1 MKRQNTT
8 QGARVAAFA
17 IRTLGIIASLASASH
32 AATFNWT
39 GGTSNT
45 LNNTNYSTG
54 TSPYNG
60 VADVVNISGG
70 GLVFDGNNYALEGV
84 DTYNVFNGGVIQNVK
99 DANKIIS
106 GNGATVNVGT
116 GGTYAPANR
125 LSGVTLNLSGSG
137 VLILG
142 NSDTLL
148 PNVISS
154 TINLDSAW
162 TGEIYF
168 TARPDLDEV
177 SELMTWLDTG
187 AGAGKFILDGIPLTS
202 ADLGSKFTVNIVTT
216 GSGNE
221 PAFARVDAGLTLT
234 LITGGDPFSNWA
246 TSGTV
251 TGVTF
256 GGDANSDG
264 VQDGLAF
271 LLGAAS
277 PDDNALNL
285 LPVASGDDGGLVLT
299 FSMRN
304 TANRGDATLTL
315 QWSNDLGMS
324 DLWTTNEALVPDD
337 DATVN
342 GVVFDFTPSDPLNS
356 VTATLPAAA
365 ASGGKLF
372 SRIKGEEN

>member
-1 MKRQNTT
+1 
-8 QGARVAAFA
+8 
-17 IRTLGIIASLASASH
+17 
-32 AATFNWT
+32 
-39 GGTSNT
+39 
-45 LNNTNYSTG
+45 
-54 TSPYNG
+54 
-60 VADVVNISGG
+60 
-70 GLVFDGNNYALEGV
+70 V

-125 LSGVTLNLSGSG
+125 LSGVTLNLSGTG

-154 TINLDSAW
+154 TINLDSGW

-221 PAFARVDAGLTLT
+221 PAFARVDAGLSLT

-271 LLGAAS
+271 LLGAAT
-277 PDDNALNL
+277 PDLDANSL
-285 LPVASGDDGGLVLT
+285 LPSPEEDGSGGLQMGFTMLKPSNSAPAVLSLEHSGDLGVGDPWTSAVVPAVTGSAGGVDFALT
-299 FSMRN
+299 EN
-304 TANRGDATLTL
+304 AVDPTKNDVVATI
-315 QWSNDLGMS
+315 
-324 DLWTTNEALVPDD
+324 
-337 DATVN
+337 
-342 GVVFDFTPSDPLNS
+342 
-356 VTATLPAAA
+356 PAAGNT
-365 ASGGKLF
+365 SNGKLF
-372 SRIKGEEN
+372 GRLKGEE

>member
-1 MKRQNTT
+1 M
-8 QGARVAAFA
+8 AAFA

-32 AATFNWT
+32 AATYNWS
-39 GGTSNT
+39 GGISNT
-45 LNNTNYSTG
+45 LNSTNYDTG

-70 GLVFDGNNYALEGV
+70 GLVFGGNNFELEGV

-99 DANKIIS
+99 NGNKIIS

-125 LSGVTLNLSGSG
+125 LSGVTLNLSGTG

-142 NSDTLL
+142 NSESLL

-187 AGAGKFILDGIPLTS
+187 AGAGNFILNGAPLTS
-202 ADLGSKFTVNIVTT
+202 ADLGSKFLVNIVTA

-221 PAFARVDAGLTLT
+221 PAFATVDSGLSLVLVPEPSSTVIVGLLGLALTL
-234 LITGGDPFSNWA
+234 
-246 TSGTV
+246 
-251 TGVTF
+251 
-256 GGDANSDG
+256 
-264 VQDGLAF
+264 
-271 LLGAAS
+271 
-277 PDDNALNL
+277 
-285 LPVASGDDGGLVLT
+285 
-299 FSMRN
+299 R
-304 TANRGDATLTL
+304 R
-315 QWSNDLGMS
+315 
-324 DLWTTNEALVPDD
+324 
-337 DATVN
+337 
-342 GVVFDFTPSDPLNS
+342 
-356 VTATLPAAA
+356 
-365 ASGGKLF
+365 
-372 SRIKGEEN
+372 RR